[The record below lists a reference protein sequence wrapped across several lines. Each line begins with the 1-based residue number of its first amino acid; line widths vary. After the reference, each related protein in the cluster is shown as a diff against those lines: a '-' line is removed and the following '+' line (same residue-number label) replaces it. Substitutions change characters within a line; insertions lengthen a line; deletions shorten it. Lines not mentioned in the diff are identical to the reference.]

1 MTIKTPADQ
10 LITAKSKGG
19 TVKGI
24 LRFNKNF
31 GSIKTEAFH
40 QAQRYVDSEV
50 LRRCDPL
57 TPRMNGNLIKSGIL
71 ATRIGEGLVQ
81 YGSPYARYQYYG
93 KVMIGPAPKQVTNR
107 PLTYDGAPTRGA
119 KWFERMKTKHREELL
134 KGAKIIA
141 GK

>member
-1 MTIKTPADQ
+1 MTIKTPVDQ

-24 LRFNKNF
+24 LHFNKGF
-31 GSIKTEAFH
+31 GARKTEAFH

-57 TPRMNGNLIKSGIL
+57 TPKMNGNLIQSGIL

-81 YGSPYARYQYYG
+81 YDTPYDRYQYYG
-93 KVMIGPAPKQVTNR
+93 KLMIGPAPKTETNI
-107 PLTYDGAPTRGA
+107 PLAYDGAPTRGA
-119 KWFERMKTKHREELL
+119 KWFERMKTKHREEIL